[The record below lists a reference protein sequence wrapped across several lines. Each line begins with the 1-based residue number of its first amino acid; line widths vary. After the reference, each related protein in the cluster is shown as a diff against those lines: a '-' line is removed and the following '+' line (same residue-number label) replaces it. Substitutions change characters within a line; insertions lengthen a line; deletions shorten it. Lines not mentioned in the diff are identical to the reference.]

1 MNADTQTNNAVGTQT
16 DGKPKPN
23 VVVINNNEAKKSK
36 KRKERKVPLPSIDEY
51 QPTKAQRWRIY
62 QKKVKPELDKIIT
75 ENLKENDLTK
85 KIKGAFEEFK
95 IDEVNK
101 VKDVATSGNYF
112 GDNLFDYNQRDLT
125 KINNNGN
132 NQVIRNQG
140 QGQGQQQ
147 VGEQGLLFNEFG
159 DGGEGMARFLRRGR
173 GNDFGQG
180 FGGVN
185 VGAQRQR
192 PTLAGMEQANII
204 GSNKASIFEGTR
216 TRGAESEASTPK
228 SKPIFNEQELS
239 ILENIMSKSQTKKSV
254 VSYEFTPTPS
264 PATSRGTPSQ
274 LLSRGT
280 PSPSPISRGTPSP
293 SPISRGTPEV
303 RIRRAV
309 ALESGITQRRI
320 EGRVPP
326 KISERLQNARIRQSQ
341 SAKK

>member
-23 VVVINNNEAKKSK
+23 VIVVNNNEAKKSK

-140 QGQGQQQ
+140 QGQGQ
-147 VGEQGLLFNEFG
+147 GQGLLYNEFG
-159 DGGEGMARFLRRGR
+159 DGGEEMARFFRRGR
-173 GNDFGQG
+173 GRDFGEG

-185 VGAQRQR
+185 VGPSRQR
-192 PTLAGMEQANII
+192 PSLAGMEQANII
-204 GSNKASIFEGTR
+204 GRNNAPIFEGTR
-216 TRGAESEASTPK
+216 TRGAESGASTPK

-239 ILENIMSKSQTKKSV
+239 ILENIMSKSQKKKPV
-254 VSYEFTPTPS
+254 VSYEFTPTAS
-264 PATSRGTPSQ
+264 SRKIA
-274 LLSRGT
+274 LSR
-280 PSPSPISRGTPSP
+280 I
-293 SPISRGTPEV
+293 TPE
-303 RIRRAV
+303 ITP
-309 ALESGITQRRI
+309 LESASKYPVKETKKFYGKAPIQLHGIVKRAI
-320 EGRVPP
+320 EHKTP
-326 KISERLQNARIRQSQ
+326 KKPSSVKR
-341 SAKK
+341 

>member
-1 MNADTQTNNAVGTQT
+1 MNADTQTNTAVGTQT

-23 VVVINNNEAKKSK
+23 VIVVNNNEAKKSK

-159 DGGEGMARFLRRGR
+159 NGGEGIARLLRQGRGR
-173 GNDFGQG
+173 DFGEG

-204 GSNKASIFEGTR
+204 GSNKAPIFEGTR
-216 TRGAESEASTPK
+216 TRGAESGASTPVNTSMDFIDNLFTPVQQK
-228 SKPIFNEQELS
+228 KPLS
-239 ILENIMSKSQTKKSV
+239 NF
-254 VSYEFTPTPS
+254 EFTPSPSSKRMDLSRLTAEITPSRPTPS
-264 PATSRGTPSQ
+264 PAT
-274 LLSRGT
+274 
-280 PSPSPISRGTPSP
+280 SRGTPSP

-303 RIRRAV
+303 RIKRAI

-320 EGRVPP
+320 EGRVPQ

>member
-23 VVVINNNEAKKSK
+23 VIVVNNNEAKKSK

-204 GSNKASIFEGTR
+204 GSNKAPIFEGTR
-216 TRGAESEASTPK
+216 TRGAESGASTPVNTSIDFIDNLFTPAQQK
-228 SKPIFNEQELS
+228 KPLS
-239 ILENIMSKSQTKKSV
+239 NF
-254 VSYEFTPTPS
+254 EFTPSPSSKRMDLSRLTAEITPSRPTPS
-264 PATSRGTPSQ
+264 PAT
-274 LLSRGT
+274 
-280 PSPSPISRGTPSP
+280 SRGTPSP

>member
-23 VVVINNNEAKKSK
+23 VIVVNNNEAKKSK

-140 QGQGQQQ
+140 QGQGQ
-147 VGEQGLLFNEFG
+147 GQGLLYNEFG
-159 DGGEGMARFLRRGR
+159 DGGEEMARFFRRGR
-173 GNDFGQG
+173 GHDFGEG

-185 VGAQRQR
+185 VGPSRQR
-192 PTLAGMEQANII
+192 PSLAGMEQANII
-204 GSNKASIFEGTR
+204 GRNNAPIFEGTR
-216 TRGAESEASTPK
+216 TRGAESGASTPK

-239 ILENIMSKSQTKKSV
+239 ILENIMSKSQKKKPV
-254 VSYEFTPTPS
+254 VSYEFTPTAS
-264 PATSRGTPSQ
+264 SRKIA
-274 LLSRGT
+274 LSR
-280 PSPSPISRGTPSP
+280 I
-293 SPISRGTPEV
+293 TPE
-303 RIRRAV
+303 ITP
-309 ALESGITQRRI
+309 LESASKYPVKETKKFYGKAPIQLHGIVKRAI
-320 EGRVPP
+320 EHKTP
-326 KISERLQNARIRQSQ
+326 KKPSSVKR
-341 SAKK
+341 

>member
-23 VVVINNNEAKKSK
+23 VIVVNNNEAKKSK

-140 QGQGQQQ
+140 QGQGQ
-147 VGEQGLLFNEFG
+147 GQGLLFNEIG
-159 DGGEGMARFLRRGR
+159 DGGEGMARLLRRGR
-173 GNDFGQG
+173 GRDFGEG

-185 VGAQRQR
+185 VGPSRQR
-192 PTLAGMEQANII
+192 PSLAGMEQANII
-204 GSNKASIFEGTR
+204 GRNNAPIFEGTR
-216 TRGAESEASTPK
+216 TRGAESGASTPK

-239 ILENIMSKSQTKKSV
+239 ILENIMSKSQKKKPV
-254 VSYEFTPTPS
+254 VSYEFTPTAS
-264 PATSRGTPSQ
+264 SRKIA
-274 LLSRGT
+274 LSR
-280 PSPSPISRGTPSP
+280 I
-293 SPISRGTPEV
+293 TPE
-303 RIRRAV
+303 ITP
-309 ALESGITQRRI
+309 LESASKYPVKETKKFYGKAPIQLHGIVKRAI
-320 EGRVPP
+320 EHKTP
-326 KISERLQNARIRQSQ
+326 KKPSSVKR
-341 SAKK
+341 

>member
-23 VVVINNNEAKKSK
+23 VIVVNNNEAKKSK

-140 QGQGQQQ
+140 QGQGQ
-147 VGEQGLLFNEFG
+147 GQGLLYNEFG
-159 DGGEGMARFLRRGR
+159 DGGEEMARLLRRGR
-173 GNDFGQG
+173 GRDFGEG

-185 VGAQRQR
+185 VGPSRQR
-192 PTLAGMEQANII
+192 PSLAGMEQANII
-204 GSNKASIFEGTR
+204 GRNNAPIFEGTR
-216 TRGAESEASTPK
+216 TRGAESGASTPK

-239 ILENIMSKSQTKKSV
+239 ILENIMSKSQKKKPV
-254 VSYEFTPTPS
+254 VSYEFTPTAS
-264 PATSRGTPSQ
+264 SRKIA
-274 LLSRGT
+274 LSR
-280 PSPSPISRGTPSP
+280 I
-293 SPISRGTPEV
+293 TPE
-303 RIRRAV
+303 ITP
-309 ALESGITQRRI
+309 LESASKYPVKETKKFYGKAPIQLHGIVKRAI
-320 EGRVPP
+320 EHKTP
-326 KISERLQNARIRQSQ
+326 KKPSSVKR
-341 SAKK
+341 

>member
-23 VVVINNNEAKKSK
+23 VIVVNNNEAKKSK

-140 QGQGQQQ
+140 QGQGQ
-147 VGEQGLLFNEFG
+147 GQGLLYNEFG
-159 DGGEGMARFLRRGR
+159 DGGEGMARLLRRGR
-173 GNDFGQG
+173 GRDFGEG

-185 VGAQRQR
+185 VGPSRQR
-192 PTLAGMEQANII
+192 PSLAGMEQANII
-204 GSNKASIFEGTR
+204 GRNNAPIFEGTR
-216 TRGAESEASTPK
+216 TRGAESGASTPK

-239 ILENIMSKSQTKKSV
+239 ILENIMSKSQKKKPV
-254 VSYEFTPTPS
+254 VSYEFTPTAS
-264 PATSRGTPSQ
+264 SRKIA
-274 LLSRGT
+274 LSR
-280 PSPSPISRGTPSP
+280 I
-293 SPISRGTPEV
+293 TPE
-303 RIRRAV
+303 ITP
-309 ALESGITQRRI
+309 LESASKYPVKETKKFYGKAPIQLHGIVKRAI
-320 EGRVPP
+320 EHKTP
-326 KISERLQNARIRQSQ
+326 KKPSSVKR
-341 SAKK
+341 